1 MGQVGFR
8 PFLHRNMTI
17 LFIPLN
23 PAEISWEKGHY
34 FSSVPSTW
42 KSSLWYQLYHA
53 KFTPELHSELEA
65 DVKVFGNPEN
75 HLGIIDLV
83 VDKVSSHPS
92 VLTKE
97 DIERGCSTL
106 KREIRQYNPKIVC
119 FLGKGTYRR
128 FKGIRNSNPVE
139 YGLQREFVDQSKIF
153 VAAFPSSM
161 DIKVEEK
168 IEILK
173 KLHNI

>member
-1 MGQVGFR
+1 
-8 PFLHRNMTI
+8 MTI
-17 LFIPLN
+17 LFVPLN

-34 FSSVPSTW
+34 FSSVPATW

-53 KFTPELHSELEA
+53 KFALKLYSELEA
-65 DVKVFGNPEN
+65 DEEVFGNPEN

-83 VDKVSSHPS
+83 VDKVSSHPI
-92 VLTKE
+92 VLTRE

-106 KREIRQYNPKIVC
+106 KCEIQQYNPKIVC

-128 FKGIRNSNPVE
+128 FKGIRNSNPVK
-139 YGLQREFVDQSKIF
+139 YGLQRELIGQSKVY

-161 DIKVEEK
+161 DIKVEGK

-173 KLHNI
+173 KLHNIYATTHKMPATDR